1 MSDPKRANLI
11 TVSAPKSTK
20 KKQEKTVRLTI
31 NLDESN
37 ESKYPELDYYKLVRE
52 ARVSYNRKS

>member
-11 TVSAPKSTK
+11 TVSGAKSTLNK
-20 KKQEKTVRLTI
+20 LKETVRLTI

-37 ESKYPELDYYKLVRE
+37 EKAYPELDYKELVR
-52 ARVSYNRKS
+52 AVLVSYNRKS